1 MLKKLTGVE
10 VEREFLKVVALLDG
24 VDEFA
29 AHGRLGVHAERQR
42 RVHLHVLGHAV
53 RVELLVEDGH
63 RAVDHLDV
71 HFHLAGARSDAC
83 DETVRVRLARYTRRK

>member
-1 MLKKLTGVE
+1 MQKKLTGVE
-10 VEREFLKVVALLDG
+10 VKRELLEVVALLDG
-24 VDEFA
+24 VDELA

-63 RAVDHLDV
+63 RAVDHFDV
-71 HFHLAGARSDAC
+71 HLHLAGARCDAC
-83 DETVRVRLARYTRRK
+83 DETVVCD